1 MNLPFL
7 TKVTMT
13 NSSTSFS
20 LFLPPLSLSFQLYN
34 LFSLHPFFFCHSAL
48 SSKLLTH
55 EKDQFAQLAVD
66 AVMRIKNTLNLEQ
79 IQIIKRSGGSLKVR
93 YIHDIIFV
101 SILIHSLYSCFGM
114 MSQKDSLLSPSY
126 RPCRRLTMAS
136 DLLSQDCCA

>member
-20 LFLPPLSLSFQLYN
+20 LFFTTSFPI
-34 LFSLHPFFFCHSAL
+34 FSLIQPVLTSSFLLCHSAL

-79 IQIIKRSGGSLKVR
+79 IQIIKRSGGSLKVS
-93 YIHDIIFV
+93 FSFLPLSV
-101 SILIHSLYSCFGM
+101 
-114 MSQKDSLLSPSY
+114 QLLAVLLFRNDESERFTSFPVLS
-126 RPCRRLTMAS
+126 TMPTFNHG
-136 DLLSQDCCA
+136 

>member
-20 LFLPPLSLSFQLYN
+20 LFFTTSFPI
-34 LFSLHPFFFCHSAL
+34 FSLIQPVLTSSFLLCHSAL

-126 RPCRRLTMAS
+126 RPCRRLTLAS
-136 DLLSQDCCA
+136 DLLRQDCCA